1 MAPAAVTAKAR
12 PSSMSQSS
20 SSAIPIT
27 PTSAPATT
35 SATSDPAFV
44 ALLVGGRMNRPV
56 ISDRLSGEP
65 KSLEPAA
72 EEAALAERRED
83 EDCRVRDLFAELLRR
98 LEPVHAGHTH
108 VHDHDVG
115 LAALGEGDRAGA
127 VGGLADHADVGRAGQ
142 REA

>member
-56 ISDRLSGEP
+56 ISDRLSG
-65 KSLEPAA
+65 
-72 EEAALAERRED
+72 
-83 EDCRVRDLFAELLRR
+83 
-98 LEPVHAGHTH
+98 
-108 VHDHDVG
+108 
-115 LAALGEGDRAGA
+115 
-127 VGGLADHADVGRAGQ
+127 
-142 REA
+142 